1 MYVDNTYNGLPWMF
15 RENGYSALAFHGY
28 VKTFW
33 NRSEAYKNQGFQH
46 YYSEEEL
53 KKHRFQDLVLRI
65 RKCSGRR
72 LIF

>member
-46 YYSEEEL
+46 YY
-53 KKHRFQDLVLRI
+53 
-65 RKCSGRR
+65 
-72 LIF
+72 

>member
-33 NRSEAYKNQGFQH
+33 NRSEAYKNQGFSIIIQ
-46 YYSEEEL
+46 
-53 KKHRFQDLVLRI
+53 KKN
-65 RKCSGRR
+65 
-72 LIF
+72 